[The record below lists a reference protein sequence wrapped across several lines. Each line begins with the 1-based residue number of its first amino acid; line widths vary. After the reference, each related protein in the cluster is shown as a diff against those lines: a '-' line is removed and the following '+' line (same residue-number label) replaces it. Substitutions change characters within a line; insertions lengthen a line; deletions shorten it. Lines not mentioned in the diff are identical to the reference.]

1 MNNYL
6 PFGLEITYTMKRLSF
21 LVVSVFSATLLIAQP
36 SVTLLT
42 FGGHAFADRFNFNL
56 TNGFYGNGRIE
67 EGFQWGAGLELAVSE
82 ESALE
87 LVYQNMKAD
96 VSLQGQIDRYQG
108 IVGINYLMIG
118 GTRYALVN
126 EKVAGF
132 GSLDIG
138 ASWGNPDENFQSD
151 GTTKFAWGGRLGVRV
166 KATEQVSL
174 RIHAQLLSPVQWA
187 GAGFFFGTGG
197 ASAGVTTGSTIYQFS
212 LGGSL
217 NYKLR

>member
-1 MNNYL
+1 
-6 PFGLEITYTMKRLSF
+6 MKRLS
-21 LVVSVFSATLLIAQP
+21 LLAVALFSATLLIAQP

-42 FGGHAFADRFNFNL
+42 FGGYAFDDRINFNL
-56 TNGFYGNGRIE
+56 SNGFYGNGRIDG
-67 EGFQWGAGLELAVSE
+67 GFKWGAGLEFAVSE
-82 ESALE
+82 ESAIE
-87 LVYQNMKAD
+87 LVYQNMKTN
-96 VSLQGQIDRYQG
+96 VSLQGQIERYEG
-108 IVGINYLMIG
+108 TVGINYLMIG

-126 EKVAGF
+126 DRVAGF

-138 ASWGNPDENFQSD
+138 ASWGNPDENFESD
-151 GTTKFAWGGRLGVRV
+151 GTTKFAWGGRLGLRV